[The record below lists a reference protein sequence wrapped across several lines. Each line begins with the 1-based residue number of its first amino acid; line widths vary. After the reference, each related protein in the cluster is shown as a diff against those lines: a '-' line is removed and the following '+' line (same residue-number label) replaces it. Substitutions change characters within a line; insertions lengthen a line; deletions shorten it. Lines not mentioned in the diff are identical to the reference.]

1 MSRPV
6 RTPCGGPAATLP
18 VGVLAGAV
26 ALFATAGDSHAQSRI
41 ARLFSSPEQRVELD
55 RLREDSRAGEVAE
68 PIHDGT
74 GQESRLAP
82 ERGTPALAATF
93 DGIATRSDGHRVAW
107 IDGVETAVGGSTP
120 AGIRVETA
128 RTPGGRLGIRA
139 SVGRTS
145 AVLEPGQ
152 SIDADGR
159 VRNAYER
166 RSRAVAAGTSGERS
180 TDAGGEHA
188 DGDATAEPSE
198 PDSRSL
204 PATLVQDLLRRTRAD
219 SAP

>member
-6 RTPCGGPAATLP
+6 RTPSGGPAATLP

-26 ALFATAGDSHAQSRI
+26 VLFAPAGDSHAQSRI
-41 ARLFSSPEQRVELD
+41 ARLFSSAEQRVELD

-68 PIHDGT
+68 PLPDGT
-74 GQESRLAP
+74 GQESRPAP

-93 DGIATRSDGHRVAW
+93 DGIVTRSDGHRVAW

-120 AGIRVETA
+120 AGVRVETA
-128 RTPGGRLGIRA
+128 RAPGGRLGIRV
-139 SVGRTS
+139 SLGRTS

-166 RSRAVAAGTSGERS
+166 RPRAVAAGTSGER
-180 TDAGGEHA
+180 TTHPGGADEDGPAEARPAGQ
-188 DGDATAEPSE
+188 AE
-198 PDSRSL
+198 
-204 PATLVQDLLRRTRAD
+204 AY
-219 SAP
+219 

>member
-6 RTPCGGPAATLP
+6 RTPSGGPAATLP

-26 ALFATAGDSHAQSRI
+26 ALFAPAGDSHAQSRI
-41 ARLFSSPEQRVELD
+41 ARLFSSADQRVELD

-68 PIHDGT
+68 PFHDGT
-74 GQESRLAP
+74 GQEARPEP
-82 ERGTPALAATF
+82 ERAAPALAATL
-93 DGIATRSDGHRVAW
+93 DGVVTRSDGHRVAW

-120 AGIRVETA
+120 AGVRVETA
-128 RTPGGRLGIRA
+128 RTPGGRLRIRV
-139 SVGRTS
+139 SLGQTS

-166 RSRAVAAGTSGERS
+166 RARAVAAKTPGER
-180 TDAGGEHA
+180 TTHPGGA
-188 DGDATAEPSE
+188 DEDGTAEAE
-198 PDSRSL
+198 P
-204 PATLVQDLLRRTRAD
+204 AGQAE
-219 SAP
+219 AY

>member
-6 RTPCGGPAATLP
+6 RTPSGGPAATLP

-26 ALFATAGDSHAQSRI
+26 VLFAPADDSHAQSRI
-41 ARLFSSPEQRVELD
+41 ARLFSSAEQRVELD

-68 PIHDGT
+68 PLPDGT
-74 GQESRLAP
+74 GQESLPAP
-82 ERGTPALAATF
+82 ERAAPALAATL
-93 DGIATRSDGHRVAW
+93 DGVVTRSDGHRVAW

-120 AGIRVETA
+120 AGVRVETA
-128 RTPGGRLGIRA
+128 RAPGGRLRIRV
-139 SVGRTS
+139 SLGRTS

-166 RSRAVAAGTSGERS
+166 RPTAVAAETPGER
-180 TDAGGEHA
+180 TTHPGGADEDGPAEARPAGQ
-188 DGDATAEPSE
+188 AE
-198 PDSRSL
+198 
-204 PATLVQDLLRRTRAD
+204 AY
-219 SAP
+219 